1 MKIAIT
7 GGAGFI
13 GSALTQALRIGG
25 HTVTPVDNL
34 SVTSRRRPSA
44 QGLQVR
50 DVRSL
55 TAQDL
60 DGVDTVVHLAALKS
74 VPASFEVGGFE
85 HNVAVDRHMIHTF
98 THSTARRLL
107 LASSCEVYGDQ
118 CGPLAESAPYA
129 PRSPYAAGKVATEQL
144 ADIYRPRLE
153 NGRQLGIVR
162 FFNTHG
168 PQEGGDAV
176 VPAFLDAA
184 TEDRPLMIEG
194 DGTQARD
201 LTYIDDAVTMLTRI
215 LDAPGL
221 LPVVNCG
228 SGVPVSVLDLAHAVI
243 RAAGRGTIT
252 HTAPRLNEI
261 SSFTADQT
269 LFTRAF
275 GPVTRR
281 SLDEA
286 LALSVQRRTG
296 TLSVAAG
303 AR

>member
-1 MKIAIT
+1 MIT

-50 DVRSL
+50 DARAL
-55 TAQDL
+55 TSQDL

-98 THSTARRLL
+98 TNSTARRLL
-107 LASSCEVYGDQ
+107 LASSCEVYGEQ

-144 ADIYRPRLE
+144 AEVYRPRLE
-153 NGRQLGIVR
+153 DGRQLGVVR
-162 FFNTHG
+162 FFNTFG
-168 PQEGGDAV
+168 PDEGADAV
-176 VPAFLDAA
+176 VPAFLDAV
-184 TEDRPLMIEG
+184 TEDRPLRIEG

-201 LTYIDDAVTMLTRI
+201 LTYIDDAVTMLTRV
-215 LDAPGL
+215 LNAPGL

-252 HTAPRLNEI
+252 YTAPRINEI

-286 LALSVQRRTG
+286 LALSVQRRAD
-296 TLSVAAG
+296 TLPVTAG